1 MNTTFTDTLSIKK
14 KLTYT
19 LNIDSKEICS
29 EIHHDT
35 IPISSIQG
43 NSFLIHKDFVTFP
56 PCPININ
63 SFKQYITTISQWK
76 RILISKYEENIV
88 NSSLAAAIQMK
99 QKIIIASDG
108 SKSKSVSGGA
118 WIIVDMMGK
127 IIISDTNTD
136 FGHIT
141 QIHSHQ
147 SEIYGVFS
155 IFLFIQEYSKYYMI
169 PFLSKVTYY
178 YDNLEVVHK
187 INTLANNPNSFNKQY
202 KTTDH
207 DAVLQL
213 KECSPPN
220 ITVSHVKGHQD
231 KRMKW
236 EHLTISVCLNIQ
248 VDELIGDNAKASLNK
263 HIFQTSMATYV
274 KGKYIPKNYVNV
286 IRSACGETDSKAFLT
301 SKHRWNK
308 SKNSDIEWELHAQ
321 YITKQTYFR
330 KKTLLKFV
338 HRWLASGNK

>member
-1 MNTTFTDTLSIKK
+1 
-14 KLTYT
+14 
-19 LNIDSKEICS
+19 
-29 EIHHDT
+29 
-35 IPISSIQG
+35 
-43 NSFLIHKDFVTFP
+43 
-56 PCPININ
+56 
-63 SFKQYITTISQWK
+63 
-76 RILISKYEENIV
+76 
-88 NSSLAAAIQMK
+88 MK

-236 EHLTISVCLNIQ
+236 EHLTISECLNIQ

-274 KGKYIPKNYVNV
+274 KGK
-286 IRSACGETDSKAFLT
+286 
-301 SKHRWNK
+301 
-308 SKNSDIEWELHAQ
+308 
-321 YITKQTYFR
+321 
-330 KKTLLKFV
+330 
-338 HRWLASGNK
+338 